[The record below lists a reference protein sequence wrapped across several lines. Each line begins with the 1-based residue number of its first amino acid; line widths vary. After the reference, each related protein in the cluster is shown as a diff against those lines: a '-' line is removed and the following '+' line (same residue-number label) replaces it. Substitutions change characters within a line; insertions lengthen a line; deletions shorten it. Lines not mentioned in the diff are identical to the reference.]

1 MQTEKVE
8 KLTYSQLQDVV
19 NFAENIYMAE
29 RYGQGQGAYSPF
41 MSNQLMNNLNNSP
54 RPFSMDELRKALKSY
69 KTSAN
74 TLQDY
79 TEFMKHW
86 DIIFARTLESYA
98 NVLAFDLQVVCSNA
112 FTDDEYKS
120 EEYKKDKQRV
130 YQFLNS
136 FDYKAEFRRV
146 VKQCMTS
153 EIGYYWFR
161 KTKWGNK
168 GMKCTLQLLP
178 QDRCMLTGY
187 WEKGLL
193 FDFDATYFLNA
204 GVDIDG
210 FDPVF
215 KKYYNRAFNE
225 ADGISKYYPSNALNE
240 RTGTYAM
247 WVQTSP
253 ESGAWAWK
261 MDMSNF
267 NATPFLAPYMLST
280 LRNNE
285 IEELQY
291 NKDLISAYAILA
303 GELRLFDNAKSGTKA
318 DQFAINP
325 TTLGVFMGK
334 VKSGLPN
341 NVKAVAMPTE
351 NTRMYQYNDS
361 NTNTYENQ
369 LKASAGQGGGISR
382 VIYSSDRM
390 SNAEL
395 QYAVEQQYNIMRP
408 MYSQFQNFLNFFV
421 NKLTK
426 KYKFKFIFD
435 GCAYEFDRANRFDRL
450 MKMADKGIVLNS
462 SAYAS
467 VLGMEPQDFEQS
479 LIEGHAGSMVDKLSL
494 LLNANTTKDGGSG
507 GRPRMDSSALTDS
520 GETSRESI
528 E

>member
-1 MQTEKVE
+1 MPTE
-8 KLTYSQLQDVV
+8 KLTQAQLQDVI
-19 NFAENIYMAE
+19 NFAETIYTAE
-29 RYGQGQGAYSPF
+29 RYSQGAYSPW

-54 RPFSMDELRKALKSY
+54 RPFTMKELRSALKAY
-69 KTSAN
+69 KESAS

-98 NVLAFDLQVVCSNA
+98 NVLSFDLQVVCSNA
-112 FTDDEYKS
+112 FTDDEFQS
-120 EEYKKDKQRV
+120 EDYKKDKQRV
-130 YQFLNS
+130 YQFLNG

-146 VKQCMTS
+146 VQQCMTT
-153 EIGYYWFR
+153 EVGYYWFR

-168 GMKCTLQLLP
+168 GMKCTLQLMP
-178 QDRCMLTGY
+178 QNRCMLTGY

-193 FDFDATYFLNA
+193 FDVDMTYFLNP

-210 FDPVF
+210 FDPAF
-215 KKYYNRAFNE
+215 KKYYNRVFGE
-225 ADGISKYYPSNALNE
+225 TDGIVNYRPSNVLNA

-247 WVQTSP
+247 WTQTSP
-253 ESGAWAWK
+253 TDGAWAFK
-261 MDMSNF
+261 RDLSNF
-267 NATPFLAPYMLST
+267 NETPFLAPYMLST

-334 VKSGLPN
+334 VKAGLPD

-361 NTNTYENQ
+361 NTDIYESQ
-369 LKASAGQGGGISR
+369 LKSSAGQGGGISR

-390 SNAEL
+390 SNAEI
-395 QYAVEQQYNIMRP
+395 QYAVEQQYNIMKP
-408 MYSQFQNFLNFFV
+408 MYSQFQNFLNFYV

-426 KYKFKFIFD
+426 KYKFKFVFD

-450 MKMADKGIVLNS
+450 LKMADKGIVLNS

-467 VLGMEPQDFEQS
+467 VIGMEPQDFEQS
-479 LIEGHAGSMVDKLSL
+479 LNEGHAGGMLDKLSM
-494 LLNANTTKDGGSG
+494 LLNANTTKDGGVG
-507 GRPRMDSSALTDS
+507 GRPREGSTTLTDS
-520 GETSRESI
+520 GEASRESL

>member
-1 MQTEKVE
+1 MPTE
-8 KLTYSQLQDVV
+8 KLTQSQLQDVLT
-19 NFAENIYMAE
+19 FAETIYTAE
-29 RYGQGQGAYSPF
+29 RYGQGFYSPWA
-41 MSNQLMNNLNNSP
+41 SNQLLNNLNNSP
-54 RPFSMDELRKALKSY
+54 RPFTMTDLREALKAY
-69 KTSAN
+69 KEKAG

-98 NVLAFDLQVVCSNA
+98 NVLAFDMQIVCTNA
-112 FTDDEYKS
+112 FTDDEYQS
-120 EEYKKDKQRV
+120 DEYKKDKQRI

-146 VKQCMTS
+146 VQQCMTT
-153 EIGYYWFR
+153 EVGYYWFR

-178 QDRCMLTGY
+178 QNRCMLTGY

-193 FDFDATYFLNA
+193 FDVDMTYFLNP

-210 FDPVF
+210 FDPIF
-215 KKYYNRAFNE
+215 KKYYNRVFGETDSIAN
-225 ADGISKYYPSNALNE
+225 YRPSNVLNE

-247 WVQTSP
+247 WTQTSP
-253 ESGAWAWK
+253 TDGAWAFK
-261 MDMSNF
+261 RDLSNF
-267 NATPFLAPYMLST
+267 NETPFLAPYMLST

-285 IEELQY
+285 VEELQY
-291 NKDLISAYAILA
+291 NKDLVSAYAILA

-334 VKSGLPN
+334 VKAGLPD

-351 NTRMYQYNDS
+351 NTKLYQYSDT

-390 SNAEL
+390 SNAEI

-408 MYSQFQNFLNFFV
+408 MYSQFQNFLNFYV

-435 GCAYEFDRANRFDRL
+435 GCSYEFDRANRFDRL
-450 MKMADKGIVLNS
+450 LKMADKGIVLNS

-467 VLGMEPQDFEQS
+467 AIGMEPQDFEQS
-479 LIEGHAGSMVDKLSL
+479 LSEGHAGGMTEKLSM
-494 LLNANTTKDGGSG
+494 LLNVNTTKDGGAG
-507 GRPRMDSSALTDS
+507 GRPRSNDTSLTDS
-520 GETSRESI
+520 GEASRESL

>member
-1 MQTEKVE
+1 MPTEK
-8 KLTYSQLQDVV
+8 LSQSQLQDVI
-19 NFAENIYMAE
+19 NFAETIYTAE
-29 RYGQGQGAYSPF
+29 KYGQGFYSPW
-41 MSNQLMNNLNNSP
+41 MSNQLLNNLNNSP
-54 RPFSMDELRKALKSY
+54 KPFTMNDLRKALKSY
-69 KTSAN
+69 KENAS

-98 NVLAFDLQVVCSNA
+98 NVLAFDLQIVCTNA
-112 FTDDEYKS
+112 FTD
-120 EEYKKDKQRV
+120 EEYQSDEFKKDKQRV
-130 YQFLNS
+130 YQFLNG

-146 VKQCMTS
+146 VQQCMTT
-153 EIGYYWFR
+153 EVGYYWFR

-168 GMKCTLQLLP
+168 GMKGTLQLLP
-178 QDRCMLTGY
+178 QDFCMLTGY
-187 WEKGLL
+187 WENGLL
-193 FDFDATYFLNA
+193 FDVDMTYFLNA

-210 FDPVF
+210 FDPAF
-215 KKYYNRAFNE
+215 KKYYNRVFIKS
-225 ADGISKYYPSNALNE
+225 DGILDYRPSNVLNK

-247 WVQTSP
+247 WTQISP
-253 ESGAWAWK
+253 MDGAWAFK
-261 MDMSNF
+261 QNLSNF
-267 NATPFLAPYMLST
+267 NTTPFLAPYMLST

-291 NKDLISAYAILA
+291 NKDLVSAYAILA

-334 VKSGLPN
+334 VKSGLPD

-351 NTRMYQYNDS
+351 NTKMYQYTD
-361 NTNTYENQ
+361 TNNNIYENQ
-369 LKASAGQGGGISR
+369 LKTSAGQGGGISR
-382 VIYSSDRM
+382 VMYSSDRM
-390 SNAEL
+390 SNAEI

-450 MKMADKGIVLNS
+450 LKMADKGIVLNS

-467 VLGMEPQDFEQS
+467 ALGMAPQDFDQS
-479 LIEGHAGSMVDKLSL
+479 LTEGHAGEMIDKLSL
-494 LLNANTTKDGGSG
+494 LLNVNTTKNGGGSG
-507 GRPRMDSSALTDS
+507 RPREESTTLTDS
-520 GETSRESI
+520 GEMSRESL

>member
-1 MQTEKVE
+1 MPTEK
-8 KLTYSQLQDVV
+8 LSQSQLQDVI
-19 NFAENIYMAE
+19 NFAETIYTAE
-29 RYGQGQGAYSPF
+29 KYGQGFYSPW
-41 MSNQLMNNLNNSP
+41 MSNQLLNNLNNSP
-54 RPFSMDELRKALKSY
+54 KPFTMNDLRKALKSY
-69 KTSAN
+69 KENAS

-98 NVLAFDLQVVCSNA
+98 NVLAFDLQIVCTNA
-112 FTDDEYKS
+112 FTDEEYQS
-120 EEYKKDKQRV
+120 DEYKKDRQRV
-130 YQFLNS
+130 YQFLNG

-146 VKQCMTS
+146 VQQCMTT
-153 EIGYYWFR
+153 EVGYYWLR

-178 QDRCMLTGY
+178 QDFCMLTGY

-193 FDFDATYFLNA
+193 FDVDMTYFLNA

-210 FDPVF
+210 FDPAF
-215 KKYYNRAFNE
+215 KKYYNRVFIKS
-225 ADGISKYYPSNALNE
+225 DGILDYRPSNVLNK

-247 WVQTSP
+247 WTQTSP
-253 ESGAWAWK
+253 TDGAWAFK
-261 MDMSNF
+261 QNLSNF
-267 NATPFLAPYMLST
+267 NTTPFLAPYMLST

-291 NKDLISAYAILA
+291 NKDLVSAYAILA

-334 VKSGLPN
+334 VKSGLPD

-351 NTRMYQYNDS
+351 NTKMYQYTD
-361 NTNTYENQ
+361 TNNNIYENQ
-369 LKASAGQGGGISR
+369 LKTSAGQGGGISR

-390 SNAEL
+390 SNAEI

-450 MKMADKGIVLNS
+450 LKMADKGIVLNS

-467 VLGMEPQDFEQS
+467 ALGMAPQDFDQS
-479 LIEGHAGSMVDKLSL
+479 LTEGHAGEMIDKLSL
-494 LLNANTTKDGGSG
+494 LLNVNTTKNGGES
-507 GRPRMDSSALTDS
+507 GRPREESTSLTDS
-520 GETSRESI
+520 GEMSRESL

>member
-1 MQTEKVE
+1 MPTE
-8 KLTYSQLQDVV
+8 KLTQSQLQDVI
-19 NFAENIYMAE
+19 NFAETIYTAE
-29 RYGQGQGAYSPF
+29 RYGQRFYSPW

-54 RPFSMDELRKALKSY
+54 RPFTMQDLRTALKAY
-69 KTSAN
+69 KESAS

-98 NVLAFDLQVVCSNA
+98 NVLAFDLQVVCANA
-112 FTDDEYKS
+112 FTDEEYQS
-120 EEYKKDKQRV
+120 EDYKKDKQRV
-130 YQFLNS
+130 YQFLNG

-146 VKQCMTS
+146 VQQCMTT
-153 EIGYYWFR
+153 EVGYYWFR

-168 GMKCTLQLLP
+168 GMKCTLQLMP
-178 QDRCMLTGY
+178 QDRCILTGY

-193 FDFDATYFLNA
+193 YDFDMTYFLNP

-210 FDPVF
+210 FDPTF
-215 KKYYNRAFNE
+215 KKYYNRVFGETN
-225 ADGISKYYPSNALNE
+225 GIDNYRPSNVLND

-247 WVQTSP
+247 WTQTSP
-253 ESGAWAWK
+253 ADGAWAFK
-261 MDMSNF
+261 RDLSNF
-267 NATPFLAPYMLST
+267 NETPFLAPYMLST

-334 VKSGLPN
+334 VKAGLPD

-361 NTNTYENQ
+361 NTDIYESQ
-369 LKASAGQGGGISR
+369 LKSSAGQGGGISR

-390 SNAEL
+390 SNAEI
-395 QYAVEQQYNIMRP
+395 QYAVEQQYNIMKP
-408 MYSQFQNFLNFFV
+408 MYSQFQNFLNFYV

-426 KYKFKFIFD
+426 KYKFRFIFD

-450 MKMADKGIVLNS
+450 LKIADKGIVLNS

-467 VLGMEPQDFEQS
+467 VIGMEPQDFEQS
-479 LIEGHAGSMVDKLSL
+479 LSEGHAGEMLDKLSM
-494 LLNANTTKDGGSG
+494 LLNTNTTKDGGTG
-507 GRPRMDSSALTDS
+507 GRPREGSTTLTDS
-520 GETSRESI
+520 GEASRESL